1 VRQSLRRDLAGGRQ
15 DERASAASGAAV
27 QTLEHRDEES
37 QGLAA
42 AGLGGGDD
50 VATGEGE
57 RDDLPLYRSRFG
69 EVQPANRRQEVRGDS
84 EFVENRVRLT
94 Y

>member
-1 VRQSLRRDLAGGRQ
+1 
-15 DERASAASGAAV
+15 V